1 MNNYSDYF
9 DNLYNKN
16 EPVSNLE
23 YGIVNNHKNNRAKR
37 NYFYR
42 HPNQLR
48 PMTLSHT
55 KKTSH
60 SKQND
65 LLGAI
70 EMLTYKPPEILPI
83 SAYTSQINKP
93 AKLEFEITGNK
104 STTTK
109 PTTKDKPAVI
119 INQKTNK
126 EKQMEL
132 FKEKQKRDDALLQK
146 LVNQGVAKVSNIP
159 KSKPTI
165 KDTPTTIPPP
175 KQQPQLK
182 PVVKKLPPI
191 KMKSQQQLDMEKFKE
206 KQRKDDMLLQKLVNT
221 GQAKVSNVPK
231 PPPPPPKMKTQ
242 DQLNMEKF
250 LANQRKS
257 DMLLQGLVNQ
267 GVATTSTN

>member
-109 PTTKDKPAVI
+109 PTTKDKPTVI

-132 FKEKQKRDDALLQK
+132 FREKQKRDDALLQK
-146 LVNQGVAKVSNIP
+146 LVNQGVAKVYP
-159 KSKPTI
+159 KQE
-165 KDTPTTIPPP
+165 PP
-175 KQQPQLK
+175 KVINKK
-182 PVVKKLPPI
+182 PILEPVIKKLPETKP
-191 KMKSQQQLDMEKFKE
+191 KKSQQQLDMEKFKE

>member
-93 AKLEFEITGNK
+93 AKLEFEITKGK

-132 FKEKQKRDDALLQK
+132 FREKQKRDDALLQK

-191 KMKSQQQLDMEKFKE
+191 KMKSQDQLNMERFKANQKKSDE
-206 KQRKDDMLLQKLVNT
+206 LLQKLVNQ
-221 GQAKVSNVPK
+221 GVAKVSNVPK
-231 PPPPPPKMKTQ
+231 PPPPKPQKTQ